1 MTQVV
6 FTFLIFTDEEAE
18 EEITLTKVTQLV
30 GISGT

>member
-6 FTFLIFTDEEAE
+6 FTFSIFTDEEAE
-18 EEITLTKVTQLV
+18 KEITLTKVTLLV